1 MRRPV
6 VLALAYLPY
15 YLNDFVNIWITDY
28 VAWVWLDYAQR
39 LVAVAV
45 AFWALRRGDVSRTDL
60 GLDRIP
66 WPSFL
71 KWSAV
76 TAAAAMAYLYLSEC
90 ILAPYFPKGSLGSVP
105 FDPDSPLFTFD
116 LTFGLLLVGFS
127 EELVCRG
134 LTLSVLKK
142 RLPIPA
148 VYIASALLFSLMH
161 WSLSTHT
168 LVDAF
173 VYGLILVPATLVTG
187 TIWPGVVVHF
197 LVNFVLYTM

>member
-1 MRRPV
+1 MRPIT
-6 VLALAYLPY
+6 VLILAYLPY
-15 YLNDFVNIWITDY
+15 YLNDATNIWVSDY
-28 VAWVWLDYAQR
+28 VTWIWLDYAQR
-39 LVAVAV
+39 LVAVAI
-45 AFWALRRGDVSRTDL
+45 ALWALRQAYVTRADL
-60 GLDRIP
+60 GLTAIP
-66 WPSFL
+66 LASFL
-71 KWSAV
+71 KWTAV
-76 TAAAAMAYLYLSEC
+76 TAAAAMAYLYLSEF
-90 ILAPYFPKGSLGSVP
+90 ILAPYFPKGSIGSVP

-134 LTLSVLKK
+134 LTLSVLKQ

-148 VYIASALLFSLMH
+148 VYVVSALLFSLMH

-173 VYGLILVPATLVTG
+173 VYGLILVPATLATG